1 MKIFFLMFNILSSY
15 RVVWN
20 NIKID
25 IPLNSSPGEYFNL
38 PEAKLIDDKGN
49 IVSKNC
55 FYEEVNHTT
64 TKVINTKHVK
74 TFRVDYKATFPD
86 YFISNTESIYFNI
99 VDTIAPE
106 FIYVEDIIEPVGKKL
121 LDKNEIISNII
132 YKDNYY
138 SNDDITINIYGL
150 SLVNVNIP
158 GKYKITI
165 EIFDPS
171 YNINKVERYYIIE
184 SNKKPIIESK
194 DIIYHEYGLK
204 FDPIKHFKITDPYDN
219 NLEIKYDY
227 NFDFNHLGSFYITVK
242 ATNKFGLFE
251 TSTRLVEVIDSEKP
265 QLIIKENNVFNVY
278 DYDKK
283 VLESLI
289 IEVSD
294 NYSKLNINSVIIEGY
309 IDFNS
314 IGKYE
319 CIYKVSDS
327 SLNMTS
333 KKVIIEIKDLEKPS
347 INILTDIIIEV
358 NKKYIDYHNYFLIED
373 NYDDYSDLIIKF
385 IDINIKYDII
395 GTYNL
400 DVSVTDKSK
409 NTKII
414 KVKVLVKD
422 LEAPE
427 VFKIND
433 ELNIIFTDFNKV
445 DNNYYKKF
453 FEINDNYDK
462 GANINLELIGEINYK
477 KPGIYNVIF
486 RFTDS
491 SLNYIELSDTI
502 YVIDENPPE
511 LILSKNNITLKLNSS
526 EPDYL
531 TFIEKYSDN
540 LSLPENILIKIKS
553 KVNINEIGVYEVIY
567 ELTDEY
573 ENISQYILLVY
584 VDLKYEKLISGK
596 DLSLN
601 KNDIFYKGMNL
612 ELGENVVSL
621 LSFPKNIDTSIS
633 GTYHILYVA
642 YDCRGNYEEYI
653 QKVEIAD
660 NSINYKKY
668 YLVALFNIIAITGF
682 IIYYYKKK

>member
-265 QLIIKENNVFNVY
+265 KLIIKENNVFNVY
-278 DYDKK
+278 LYDKK

-327 SLNMTS
+327 SLNTTS

-409 NTKII
+409 N
-414 KVKVLVKD
+414 
-422 LEAPE
+422 
-427 VFKIND
+427 F
-433 ELNIIFTDFNKV
+433 
-445 DNNYYKKF
+445 
-453 FEINDNYDK
+453 
-462 GANINLELIGEINYK
+462 
-477 KPGIYNVIF
+477 
-486 RFTDS
+486 
-491 SLNYIELSDTI
+491 
-502 YVIDENPPE
+502 
-511 LILSKNNITLKLNSS
+511 
-526 EPDYL
+526 L
-531 TFIEKYSDN
+531 TFAVVLRVSNK
-540 LSLPENILIKIKS
+540 
-553 KVNINEIGVYEVIY
+553 
-567 ELTDEY
+567 DE
-573 ENISQYILLVY
+573 ECLQ
-584 VDLKYEKLISGK
+584 
-596 DLSLN
+596 
-601 KNDIFYKGMNL
+601 
-612 ELGENVVSL
+612 
-621 LSFPKNIDTSIS
+621 
-633 GTYHILYVA
+633 
-642 YDCRGNYEEYI
+642 
-653 QKVEIAD
+653 
-660 NSINYKKY
+660 
-668 YLVALFNIIAITGF
+668 
-682 IIYYYKKK
+682 